1 MNIGKISKKNSQ
13 IITTDDVIIKPSNI
27 VDNYTK
33 LSILVALA
41 AYKKT
46 NSIFLDDKF
55 NKINLKFL
63 GKFMSYVV
71 NHPNSPKKFE
81 FKIEQN
87 TNKRLNNDKKDNIL
101 YDVIL
106 SFSGG
111 IDSTAGLLYCLDNKL
126 NVLPLWVNF
135 GQKNKK
141 AEEKSLNFVLEKLKI
156 KSFLKTEV
164 GLEKQILK
172 GWKDWDFIV
181 PARNFIFAAM
191 SNSIFK
197 NSNNSKGK
205 IFICAIKEE
214 MRKWKHRDKS
224 KYFFE
229 TSSRIFSK
237 DSGKNIKL
245 CSPFEKYSKTEV
257 LYWWKNNWEKKYG
270 ISPHDT
276 STCYYNL
283 KGACGK
289 CRACFRRTISLLAA
303 GYEVDENLQV
313 NPLTDPVGFIKNIWI
328 PEIIVGKISRSG
340 KLDFYIAMEK
350 SKNILPPYLLQ
361 YYNNLP
367 WQTIKAISK
376 RKKEIL
382 SVKLK

>member
-1 MNIGKISKKNSQ
+1 MNIGKILTKNSR
-13 IITTDDVIIKPSNI
+13 IITTEDFSIKPMGI

-33 LSILVALA
+33 LSVLVALA

-46 NSIFLDDKF
+46 NYIFLDDKF
-55 NKINLKFL
+55 NKIKLQFL
-63 GKFMSYVV
+63 SNFMSYVV
-71 NHPNSPKKFE
+71 NHPNSPKKFQ

-87 TNKRLNNDKKDNIL
+87 IKTELNNDKKNDIP

-126 NVLPLWVNF
+126 KVLPLWVNF
-135 GQKNKK
+135 GQKNKE
-141 AEEKSLNFVLEKLKI
+141 AEKKSINYILGKLNIKNLLKSEI
-156 KSFLKTEV
+156 NI
-164 GLEKQILK
+164 EKQILK

-181 PARNFIFAAM
+181 PARNFIFASIA
-191 SNSIFK
+191 NSIFK
-197 NSNNSKGK
+197 SSNNSKGM
-205 IFICAIKEE
+205 IFICAVKEE

-224 KYFFE
+224 KYFFK
-229 TSSRIFSK
+229 TSSSLFSK
-237 DSGKNIKL
+237 DSRKNICL

-283 KGACGK
+283 KNPCGK
-289 CRACFRRTISLLAA
+289 CRACFRRTVSLLAA
-303 GYEVDENLQV
+303 GYEIDNNLQV
-313 NPLTDPVGFIKNIWI
+313 NPLTDPDNFIKNTWI
-328 PEIIVGKISRSG
+328 PEINADKISRTG
-340 KLDFYIAMEK
+340 RLDFYIAMEK
-350 SKNILPPYLLQ
+350 SKHILPSYLLE